1 MKEQPKISVIIPV
14 YNEESY
20 VSDLINSI
28 RQQTYKDY
36 EIIAADSSTDN
47 TPKILKKFH
56 VKLIKIP
63 KTNVSA
69 ARNAGIKKAKG
80 EILALIDAD
89 YILQRGLFES
99 VVKCFDNPKN
109 KKTVCVEP
117 RPKLSLKDLKKRDI
131 IRFKL
136 LNEFI
141 YFYKRISFFTWVPA
155 AYGCDFC
162 RADAVKKAGLFNEEI
177 DVAEDKEFF
186 SRLRRQGKFKMIK
199 DHIRM
204 SYRRHSK
211 EGAIKTGLIYFFAAV
226 SALFAKRF
234 KFKFK
239 SIRRKSKNKR

>member
-1 MKEQPKISVIIPV
+1 MKGQAKISVIIPV

-20 VSDLINSI
+20 ISDLIKSI
-28 RQQTYKDY
+28 KQQTYKDY
-36 EIIAADSSTDN
+36 EIIAVDSSTDT
-47 TPKILKKFH
+47 TPKILRKFN
-56 VKLIKIP
+56 VKVIRIP

-80 EILALIDAD
+80 EIFALIDAD
-89 YILQRGLFES
+89 YILQKGLFES
-99 VVKCFDNPKN
+99 VVKYLNNPKN
-109 KKTVCVEP
+109 KQVVCIEP

-136 LNEFI
+136 LNELI
-141 YFYKRISFFTWVPA
+141 YLYKRISFFTWVPA

-162 RADAVKKAGLFNEEI
+162 RADAVKKSGLFNEEI

-234 KFKFK
+234 RFKFK

>member
-1 MKEQPKISVIIPV
+1 MKKQPKISVIIPV

-20 VSDLINSI
+20 VSDLIKSI
-28 RQQTYKDY
+28 KQQTYKDY
-36 EIIAADSSTDN
+36 EVIAADSSTDN
-47 TPKILKKFH
+47 TPEILKDFH
-56 VKLIKIP
+56 VKVIRIP

-89 YILQRGLFES
+89 YILQKGLFES
-99 VVKCFDNPKN
+99 VIKYFDTPKN
-109 KKTVCVEP
+109 KQVVCIEP
-117 RPKLSLKDLKKRDI
+117 RPKLNLKDLKKRDI

-136 LNEFI
+136 LNELI
-141 YFYKRISFFTWVPA
+141 YLYKRISFFTWVPA

-162 RADAVKKAGLFNEEI
+162 RADAVKKSGLFNEEI

-186 SRLRRQGKFKMIK
+186 SRLRRLGKFRMIK
-199 DHIRM
+199 DHVRM

-211 EGAIKTGLIYFFAAV
+211 EGTIKTGLIYFFAAV
-226 SALFAKRF
+226 SALFTKRF

>member
-99 VVKCFDNPKN
+99 VVKYFDNPKN

>member
-1 MKEQPKISVIIPV
+1 MKGRPKISVIIPV

-20 VSDLINSI
+20 VSDLIKSI
-28 RQQTYKDY
+28 KQQTYEDY

-47 TPKILKKFH
+47 TPKILRKFGAKI
-56 VKLIKIP
+56 VRIP

-69 ARNAGIKKAKG
+69 ARNAGIRKARG

-89 YILQRGLFES
+89 YILQKGLFES
-99 VVKCFDNPKN
+99 VVKYLDNPKN
-109 KKTVCVEP
+109 KGVVCIEP
-117 RPKLSLKDLKKRDI
+117 RPKLNLKDLRKRDI
-131 IRFKL
+131 IKFKL
-136 LNEFI
+136 LNELI
-141 YFYKRISFFTWVPA
+141 YLYKRTSFFTWVPA

-162 RADAVKKAGLFNEEI
+162 RSDAVKKSGLFNEEI

-199 DHIRM
+199 DHVRM

-211 EGAIKTGLIYFFAAV
+211 EGAIKTGLLYFFAAV
-226 SALFAKRF
+226 SALFTKRF

-239 SIRRKSKNKR
+239 SIRRKSKGKN